1 MKATEQ
7 EKDRLWSLYSSL
19 ESPKSKK
26 DLLFQAEVMV
36 RAQEAL
42 KEDYGISDESTKQPT
57 DNRPAA

>member
-7 EKDRLWSLYSSL
+7 EKDILWSLYSSL

-26 DLLFQAEVMV
+26 DLLFQVETMV

-42 KEDYGISDESTKQPT
+42 KEDYGLPPESILAKT
-57 DNRPAA
+57 DTAA